1 MLRIGVLTI
10 SDKGSRGEREDLS
23 GPAIKESLAGIAE
36 VVESGIVPDEKSQI
50 SQKLTEWADS
60 GRIDIIVTTGGT
72 GLALRDVTPEATRT
86 IIEREVPGI
95 AEAMR
100 AASLVHTPMAMLSRA
115 TAGTRAKC
123 LIVNLPGSPKAVKE
137 CLEIIRP
144 ALPHAIEIMT
154 GQVTEHAP
162 QSQKKS

>member
-1 MLRIGVLTI
+1 MLRIGILTI

-23 GPAIKESLAGIAE
+23 GPAIQESLAGIAR
-36 VVESGIVPDEKSQI
+36 VVQSDIVPDEKPQI
-50 SQKLTEWADS
+50 SQKLVEWADS
-60 GRIDIIVTTGGT
+60 ARIDVIITTGGT
-72 GLALRDVTPEATRT
+72 GLAPRDVTPEATRA
-86 IIEREVPGI
+86 ILDKEVPGI

-100 AASLVHTPMAMLSRA
+100 AGSLRHTPTAMLSRGV
-115 TAGTRAKC
+115 AGMRAKC

-144 ALPHAIEIMT
+144 ALTHAIEIMI

-162 QSQKKS
+162 QAQKKG